1 MLWYAKGLLPIRI
14 STNFVLIDV
23 HVLFKLRKLFVIMT
37 NDFDEHFVFEN
48 HGFENSKLGIFLN
61 SVNEI

>member
-1 MLWYAKGLLPIRI
+1 
-14 STNFVLIDV
+14 
-23 HVLFKLRKLFVIMT
+23 MT